1 MDKESSKH
9 FRHNYIYNLL
19 DGGFFGFGLGFGSF
33 TTILPLFVSTLTKS
47 AILIGLIPAIHNMGW
62 QLPQLMTANKISRM
76 TRIKPFVLL
85 MTIQERLPF
94 LLLAVVAFFIP
105 SLGPKLALVLIYF
118 LLIWQGLGAG
128 LTANAWQNLIGKI
141 FPSDYRATFFGLQ
154 SAAANLFAS
163 LGAILAGF
171 ILLRIESPDDFAL
184 CFSLTFLLMGVSW
197 ICLNQTREQPKELEF
212 DGPVAPS
219 VFQNTVTILRRDIP
233 FRWFIISRLLNQVG
247 LMSYA
252 FFIVYAV
259 KYHQMSETMAGVMTS
274 VLFITQVGANP
285 LLGWLADH
293 WSHSATL
300 MIGAISTALSA
311 IVALFAPSI
320 YWFYLVFMLAGIGN
334 TAFWTI
340 GIAISLEFGTEAERP
355 TYVGLSNTLISPAT
369 IGAPVLG
376 GWLADTFGYSTTF
389 ICSAIFAILTCF
401 VLNWFVKD
409 PKRLKSEVITVFP

>member
-1 MDKESSKH
+1 MDKEPSMH

-33 TTILPLFVSTLTKS
+33 ITILPLFVSTLTKS

-62 QLPQLMTANKISRM
+62 QLPQLMTAGKISRM
-76 TRIKPFVLL
+76 KRFKPFVQI

-105 SLGPKLALVLIYF
+105 SLGVNLALVLIYL

-128 LTANAWQNLIGKI
+128 LTANAWQNMIGKI

-171 ILLRIESPDDFAL
+171 ILLRIESPDDFAI

-197 ICLNQTREQPKELEF
+197 VCLNQTREQEKELEF
-212 DGPVAPS
+212 DGPVALS
-219 VFQNTVTILRRDIP
+219 VFQNTMTIMRRDVP

-300 MIGAISTALSA
+300 MIGAVSTGLSA

-320 YWFYLVFMLAGIGN
+320 HWFYLVFMLAGIGN

-340 GIAISLEFGTEAERP
+340 GIAISLEFGTEVERP
-355 TYVGLSNTLISPAT
+355 TYVGLSNTLIAPAT
-369 IGAPVLG
+369 IGAPVFG

-389 ICSAIFAILTCF
+389 ICSAIFAFITCF

-409 PKRLKSEVITVFP
+409 PKRNKSDEVTVIP